1 MATNPYTSANP
12 PDRPT
17 VSSVLRTVL
26 LCDWADSTHLIETLG
41 DARAVGLMQKHD
53 QFVRETLLHTHGRL
67 IDKSDGILAL
77 FERPIQALD
86 FALRYQ
92 QQMRVWGAE
101 YQQAIQA
108 RIGIHVGDV
117 MTWENAPDQIAAGAK
132 PLEVEGFA
140 KPVAA
145 RLMSLAMPGQILLS
159 GMAQSLAQR
168 AQLELGER
176 GQKLRWLLHGRYTFK
191 GVPAPML
198 VHEVGDPEFSPLRAP
213 PSTQKAWREIPLWR
227 RPPILALEILL
238 TTGLIGGFIW
248 STFQSPPA
256 IAFYE
261 RDWIVMGDL
270 QNLTREK
277 MFDDSLDTALR
288 IGLEQSAYVNVIS
301 DRQEED
307 ALKRMQREG
316 QNIDR
321 VTGTELALREGAK
334 ALVLPTLTE
343 AGGHL
348 RITAEVIDP
357 NTGVTVYTESA
368 EATNANN
375 VLPAL
380 DEVLE
385 KLRLRLGESV
395 SLVDKSNKPLA
406 MATTGNLDALK
417 AFSLGLEAKR
427 ESRYNDARLL
437 FEQAIKYDP
446 QFAFAYI
453 GLATT
458 NFVSNDLEGFEKN
471 IKLANQYRSHLTDR
485 EALLFDATSLLVK
498 NPAESLPRWKLLG
511 QLYPDEFRAHYNYV
525 LYSYFNNQVGEEQ
538 LAIIESA
545 LRQQNPAL
553 ANAYYLKG
561 VVLLYQNNYR
571 QSLEAFKQ
579 AEINGVRGYKSEYA
593 MAYLA
598 NNDYANAA
606 KVLKSQTESG
616 VAGADIATR
625 LPGILLPLSEGKLDE
640 GIQLAKSL
648 NEQANIKNI
657 SSSNTYEGMLLSLES
672 YKPDGKF
679 YPRQQEYLDKNIRS
693 LRSGHVADKK
703 FLQFNL
709 SATAWMA
716 AKSGNTGF
724 AEKALQAAKDVHLEQ
739 PPSANKDMQLIAEA
753 KILMA
758 KHSPEKATALLA
770 SRSMQSDSL
779 YLLNETLEQA
789 YRSAGKNQDA
799 DRMLKWLMEN
809 RGHAYAEY
817 GSENFLQPVNV
828 YSFYLAQSKT
838 KEKDKGR

>member
-261 RDWIVMGDL
+261 RDWVVMGDL

-288 IGLEQSAYVNVIS
+288 VGLEQSAYVNVIS
-301 DRQEED
+301 DSQEED

-343 AGGHL
+343 VGGHL

-368 EATNANN
+368 EAANTNN

-385 KLRLRLGESV
+385 KLRTRLGESI
-395 SLVDKSNKPLA
+395 SLVDKNSKPLA
-406 MATTGNLDALK
+406 MATTPSLEALR
-417 AFSLGLEAKR
+417 AYSLGLEAKR
-427 ESRYNDARLL
+427 ELRYNDARLL
-437 FEQAIKYDP
+437 FEQAIKEDP
-446 QFAFAYI
+446 KFALAYF
-453 GLATT
+453 GLASIDYLSD
-458 NFVSNDLEGFEKN
+458 NAQGFEKN
-471 IKLANQYRSHLTDR
+471 IALANQNRSHLTNR
-485 EALLFDATSLLVK
+485 EALLLDATSLIAE
-498 NPAESLPRWKLLG
+498 NPSASIPQWRLLG
-511 QLYPDEFRAHYNYV
+511 KLYPDEFRAHYNYV
-525 LYSYFNNQVGEEQ
+525 FYSYLDGNVDEEKRQV
-538 LAIIESA
+538 IESA
-545 LRQQNPAL
+545 LRQQNPGL

-561 VVLLYQNNYR
+561 VVMLYQNEYKAA
-571 QSLEAFKQ
+571 LEAFNQ
-579 AEINGVRGYKSEYA
+579 AEINGVRGFKLQHA

-598 NNDYANAA
+598 NDDYRNAL
-606 KVLKSQTESG
+606 KTFKSQTQSG
-616 VAGADIATR
+616 MAGADIANR
-625 LPGILLPLSEGKLDE
+625 LPELLLPLSQGKLE
-640 GIQLAKSL
+640 ESIKLANAIKK
-648 NEQANIKNI
+648 EAAANKTP
-657 SSSNTYEGMLLSLES
+657 SGTTYEGLFLSLES
-672 YKPDGKF
+672 IRPGAKF
-679 YPRQQEYLDKNIRS
+679 QGELQSYLEKNIAS
-693 LRSGHVADKK
+693 LKSSTITDRRQ
-703 FLQFNL
+703 LQFNL

-716 AKSGNTGF
+716 ARNGN
-724 AEKALQAAKDVHLEQ
+724 AALADKALQAAKASGLKYIPD
-739 PPSANKDMQLIAEA
+739 ANTDMLLIAEA
-753 KILMA
+753 EMA
-758 KHSPEKATALLA
+758 IADHKGEKAIGLLA
-770 SRSMQSDSL
+770 ERAQRKNSL
-779 YLLNETLEQA
+779 YLLHATLERA
-789 YRSAGKNQDA
+789 YLAAGKTQNA
-799 DRMLKWLMEN
+799 DLLHKWLVSN
-809 RGHAYAEY
+809 RGRAYAEY
-817 GSENFLQPVNV
+817 SSDNFLLPVNV
-828 YSFYLAQSKT
+828 YSYYLAAQKT
-838 KEKDKGR
+838 KDKDG

>member
-1 MATNPYTSANP
+1 MATNPYTPSKSTDN
-12 PDRPT
+12 PT

-41 DARAVGLMQKHD
+41 DARAVGLMQKND
-53 QFVRETLLHTHGRL
+53 QFLRDTLSITQGRL

-92 QQMRVWGAE
+92 QQMRQWGAE

-140 KPVAA
+140 KPIAA
-145 RLMSLAMPGQILLS
+145 RLMGLAMPGQILLS

-238 TTGLIGGFIW
+238 STGLIGGFIW

-261 RDWIVMGDL
+261 RDWVVMGDL

-301 DRQEED
+301 DNQEQE
-307 ALKRMQREG
+307 ALKRMQRDG
-316 QNIDR
+316 QRIDR
-321 VTGTELALREGAK
+321 QTGTELALREGAK

-343 AGGHL
+343 VGGHL
-348 RITAEVIDP
+348 RVTAEVIDP

-368 EATNANN
+368 EAANN
-375 VLPAL
+375 NKVLPAL

-385 KLRLRLGESV
+385 KLRTRLGESI
-395 SLVDKSNKPLA
+395 SLVDKSSKPLA
-406 MATTGNLDALK
+406 LATTPSIEALR
-417 AFSLGLEAKR
+417 AYSLGLEAKR

-437 FEQAIKYDP
+437 FEQAIKDDP
-446 QFAFAYI
+446 KFALAYF
-453 GLATT
+453 GLASIDYLSD
-458 NFVSNDLEGFEKN
+458 NSRGFEKN
-471 IKLANQYRSHLTDR
+471 IALANQYRSHLTNR
-485 EALLFDATSLLVK
+485 EALLLDATSLIAE
-498 NPAESLPRWKLLG
+498 NPSASIPQWRLLG
-511 QLYPDEFRAHYNYV
+511 KLYPDEFRAHYNYV
-525 LYSYFNNQVGEEQ
+525 FYSYLDGNVDEEKRQV
-538 LAIIESA
+538 IESA
-545 LRQQNPAL
+545 LKQQNPGL

-561 VVLLYQNNYR
+561 VIMLYQNEYKPA
-571 QSLEAFKQ
+571 LEAFNQ
-579 AEINGVRGYKSEYA
+579 AEINGVRGFKLQHA

-598 NNDYANAA
+598 NDDYQNAL
-606 KVLKSQTESG
+606 KTIKSQTQSG
-616 VAGADIATR
+616 IVGADIANR
-625 LPGILLPLSEGKLDE
+625 LPELLLPLSQGKLDE
-640 GIQLAKSL
+640 SIKLA
-648 NEQANIKNI
+648 NAIKKEAYTNKI
-657 SSSNTYEGMLLSLES
+657 PSSTTYEGLFLTLES
-672 YKPDGKF
+672 INPGAQF
-679 YPRQQEYLDKNIRS
+679 SRELQSYLDKNIALEKSSTIASR
-693 LRSGHVADKK
+693 KQ
-703 FLQFNL
+703 LQFNL

-716 AKSGNTGF
+716 ARSGNLEL
-724 AEKALQAAKDVHLEQ
+724 ANKALRATKAIDLKYTPD
-739 PPSANKDMQLIAEA
+739 ANTDMLLIAEA
-753 KILMA
+753 EIA
-758 KHSPEKATALLA
+758 IANRGAEKAVTLLSA
-770 SRSMQSDSL
+770 RAQQKNSL
-779 YLLNETLEQA
+779 YLLHVTLERA
-789 YRSAGKNQDA
+789 YLAAGEAQSAD
-799 DRMLKWLMEN
+799 LIHKWLVGN
-809 RGHAYAEY
+809 RGRAYAEY
-817 GSENFLQPVNV
+817 SSDNFLLPINV
-828 YSFYLAQSKT
+828 YSYYLAAAKR
-838 KEKDKGR
+838 KDKDS